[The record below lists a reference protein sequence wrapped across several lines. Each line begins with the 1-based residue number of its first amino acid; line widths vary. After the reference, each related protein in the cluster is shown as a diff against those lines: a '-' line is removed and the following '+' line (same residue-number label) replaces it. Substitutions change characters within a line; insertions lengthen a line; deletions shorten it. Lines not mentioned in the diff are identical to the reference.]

1 MQERETKSHK
11 DKKGRNKNIPI
22 ADNMIVQVGDT
33 KKSI

>member
-11 DKKGRNKNIPI
+11 DKNGKNKTIPI
-22 ADNMIVQVGDT
+22 ADDMIVQVGDT